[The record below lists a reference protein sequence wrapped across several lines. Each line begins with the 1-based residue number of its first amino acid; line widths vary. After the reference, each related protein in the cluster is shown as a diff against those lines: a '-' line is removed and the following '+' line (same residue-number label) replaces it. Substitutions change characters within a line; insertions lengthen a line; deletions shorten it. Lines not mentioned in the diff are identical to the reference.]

1 MDTNSKDKNYKT
13 QDTSTTK
20 KGKNAIDDT
29 WTLEKAN
36 ALVDEL
42 LKDIPVIPA
51 KGSVIWPV
59 RKPYLSA
66 KPQQNTQTTQN
77 NQTNG
82 AQNRTENE

>member
-1 MDTNSKDKNYKT
+1 MRQSKQNNGNKDALTMEKDKN
-13 QDTSTTK
+13 TT
-20 KGKNAIDDT
+20 DDT

-59 RKPYLSA
+59 RKPYLSV
-66 KPQQNTQTTQN
+66 KENSGSQTKG
-77 NQTNG
+77 QTEKNL
-82 AQNRTENE
+82 QKRK

>member
-1 MDTNSKDKNYKT
+1 MEINEKINRTQEIPTTEKVKNET
-13 QDTSTTK
+13 E
-20 KGKNAIDDT
+20 DT

-42 LKDIPVIPA
+42 LKDIPVGHK

-66 KPQQNTQTTQN
+66 KENFDSQTTEQI
-77 NQTNG
+77 
-82 AQNRTENE
+82 EKKS